1 MVVPAV
7 PMGLVIDRTRFSDED
22 RRCFVERLDRSLDVL
37 AELLA
42 RPGFGEGAPS
52 LGAELELSLVDARG
66 HAANRNVE
74 MLRASDDPRL
84 TVELDR
90 FNIEANLRHGPLADR
105 SLSRLVDECH
115 DCLREI
121 GRAAATQAVE
131 SVMIGILPTLS
142 LGDLQHEAMTSSRR
156 YEALSRSL
164 RQLRHGPFQLDIH
177 GEEDLQVACDDVTLE
192 GAATSFQVHLRV
204 PPDEF
209 ARVYDAIQLATP
221 VVLALAANSPT
232 FLGRRLWNE
241 TRIAL
246 FKQAVDHRSERG
258 THGRPA
264 RVSFGDDWTGV
275 PLDLFRETVQRHVP
289 LLPVVDQEDPVEAL
303 AAGVTPS
310 LRELRLHQ
318 STVWRWNR
326 AIYDSSKG
334 GHLRIEMR
342 ALPSGPTVVDMV
354 ANAAFHIGLA
364 LDIAPEADGWR
375 REIAFGTVSADFYR
389 AARDGLDTQI
399 EWPVSLGG
407 RGGASGIPAL
417 LPMLLDRAQR
427 GLTRAGVSPADSSA
441 FLRIIERRGHVGQTG
456 ASWQRAALAQA
467 EHSRPREEAI
477 AVMFRSYLDRQRDG
491 EPVDRWRLPA

>member
-1 MVVPAV
+1 
-7 PMGLVIDRTRFSDED
+7 MGLAIDRTSFSDED
-22 RRCFVERLDRSLDVL
+22 RRRFVERLDRSLDVL
-37 AELLA
+37 SELLA

-52 LGAELELSLVDARG
+52 LGAELEVSLVDSRG
-66 HAANRNVE
+66 HAAMRNAEV
-74 MLRASDDPRL
+74 LRASDDPRL

-90 FNIEANLRHGPLADR
+90 FNLEANLKHGPLADR

-121 GRAAATQAVE
+121 ERAAATQAAE

-164 RQLRHGPFQLDIH
+164 RHLRHGPFQLDIH
-177 GEEDLQVACDDVTLE
+177 GEDDLQMACEDVTYE

-204 PPDEF
+204 PPEQF

-232 FLGRRLWNE
+232 FLGRRLWDE

-264 RVSFGDDWTGV
+264 RVSFGDDWTSE
-275 PLDLFRETVQRHVP
+275 PLDLFRETVHRHVP
-289 LLPVVDQEDPVEAL
+289 LLPVVDLEDPVEAL
-303 AAGVTPS
+303 ASGETPH

-326 AIYDSSKG
+326 AIYDSSNG

-364 LDIAPEADGWR
+364 LDIAPDADDWR
-375 REIAFGTVSADFYR
+375 RETAFGTVSSDFYR
-389 AARDGLDTQI
+389 AARDGLDTRV
-399 EWPVSLGG
+399 EWPASLGG
-407 RGGASGIPAL
+407 GGRADGIRAL
-417 LPMLLDRAQR
+417 LPMLLGRAQR
-427 GLTRAGVSPADSSA
+427 GLTRAGVVAVDSSA
-441 FLRIIERRGHVGQTG
+441 FLRIIERRVHVGQTG
-456 ASWQRAALAQA
+456 ASWQRAALARA
-467 EHSRPREEAI
+467 EQSRPRQEAI
-477 AVMFRSYLDRQRDG
+477 GVMFRAYRDRQRDG
-491 EPVDRWRLPA
+491 EPIDRWRVPA